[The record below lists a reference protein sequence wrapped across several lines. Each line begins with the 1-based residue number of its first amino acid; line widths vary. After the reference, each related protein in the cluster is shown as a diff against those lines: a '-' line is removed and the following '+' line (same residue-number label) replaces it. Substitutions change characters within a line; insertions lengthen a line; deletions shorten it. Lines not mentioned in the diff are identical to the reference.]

1 MTGGVDQSL
10 SGVTAHMR
18 AEMGAVGPK
27 SLLKNKKVFFIA
39 LFASFG
45 GLLYGYQQGVLGQ
58 VVVMNSFQREFPD
71 VRSNASKLGW
81 LTSILQLGGWIGSL
95 SSGVFAEVFSRKHTM
110 FAGALWVV
118 LGSFLAAGAQ
128 NTGYLYAGRL
138 FTGLGVGTLSAIGP
152 LYNAELSPPEFRGFL
167 IALQQLSTTIGIMI
181 AYWISFGSNYIGG
194 TSDGQSDMAW
204 RLPMI
209 IQGVPAVIL
218 CIGLIFMPFSPRLL
232 VNKGK
237 DQEALKTLA
246 YLRNLPED
254 NYLIQVEFLEIKADA
269 EFEKEIFERRFPSLS
284 ASAGDSVWRREFAQY
299 SNIFRSKDSFK
310 RVAIASLVMFFQ
322 QWTGI
327 DSIIYYATII
337 FQFLGLTSTTT
348 SLLATGVIGI
358 INVAT
363 TIPAICYIDKVGR
376 KSLMMAGSAGMAICE
391 LIIGIIVAKCSH
403 DWTQNAV
410 AGWVAVVFVW
420 LYIINFAYS
429 WGPGSWI
436 LIAEIFP
443 ISIRAKGTSIGA
455 SANWMNN
462 FIIAFVVPPMLAN
475 ITWGTYIWFAVWS
488 ALGGFFIF
496 FCVPE
501 TKGKTLEEMDQ
512 VFGSH
517 TSADDMTA
525 FAEVQERVGLTALV
539 QGRVE
544 EDSEVEA
551 KKEGEVDVQHIA

>member
-1 MTGGVDQSL
+1 MGSL

-58 VVVMNSFQREFPD
+58 VVVMNSFERDFPD

-95 SSGVFAEVFSRKHTM
+95 SSGIFAEVFSRKHTM

-138 FTGLGVGTLSAIGP
+138 FTGLGVGTLSAIGYYISLLNRP
-152 LYNAELSPPEFRGFL
+152 KAF
-167 IALQQLSTTIGIMI
+167 ALTYGQ
-181 AYWISFGSNYIGG
+181 FGSNYIGG

-218 CIGLIFMPFSPRLL
+218 CIGLMFMPFSPRLL

-284 ASAGDSVWRREFAQY
+284 ASTGDSVWRREFAQY

-337 FQFLGLTSTTT
+337 FQSLGLTSTTT

-376 KSLMMAGSAGMAICE
+376 KPLMMAGSAGMAICE
-391 LIIGIIVAKCSH
+391 LIIGIIVAKCSY
-403 DWTQNAV
+403 DWTQNAA

-462 FIIAFVVPPMLAN
+462 FIIAFVVPPMLEN

-488 ALGGFFIF
+488 ALGGFFIY

-517 TSADDMTA
+517 TSADDMAA

-544 EDSEVEA
+544 EESEGEA